1 MPATFVLLLL
11 ARLTLPAS
19 LSGTVQS
26 VDHKP
31 IPAATVV
38 AQQNGRTFTAVADDN
53 GAFTLA
59 DVTLPVTVEVRAT
72 GFTTVRQTADAS
84 PVAVTLSPSEIRE
97 SIVVTGSAPG
107 DWWRRPM
114 TGTTVLTAESLEKLP
129 AVTMD
134 EALRVVSG
142 LSLFRRS
149 SSRSSNPTTHGV
161 TMRGLSASGSSRG
174 LVMLDGMPLNDG
186 FGGWVTW
193 TRLPVLATSS
203 VSLDRGAEGATFG
216 SDALGGVIDMTTQ
229 SGEKPSAAASIAG
242 GSIGVGAFDGSAG
255 GRVGSVNLFG
265 AASWFTTDGV
275 IPVAPESRGAADVP
289 ADAEWYS
296 GIVKVSGRGEWGHLA
311 ASILAGSDDRGNGTV
326 LQRNHM
332 EGGTAAIAYDGPLQS
347 ATLAVRASF
356 SPNHFRQTF
365 STVAAGRATETLTS
379 EQAVDGSTMRG
390 VVEVGRPIPKGF
402 LTGRAMITRGGDDF
416 TEVKFGAPVPHN
428 NPNVISRT
436 TMALRDDGEAVAVQA
451 AWNPASAVSIGA
463 GLRSEWR
470 KAPIAEAS
478 RDNATVGQVSA
489 SWRVSDLVTLRSSAA
504 TSHRWPTLNELVR
517 NFQVGS
523 ILTQANP
530 DLAPERAKSVD
541 AAIAFVGAHWNASMG
556 GFWTNVDDAIAN
568 VTIQTTPT
576 IIRQRR
582 NAGRAEAR
590 GGELDVEARPW
601 TFTTLRLSA
610 VLTDSHFRDSLEPA
624 LEGKWL
630 PQVPSSSVSASGDV
644 RIQKWLQVAALYR
657 WIAPQFDDDRNAFEL
672 AEFSQFDVRVFG
684 QIRSITWQFTVENAG
699 DSRIEVGKT
708 PLVTLAPGR
717 SVRAG
722 ITWRK

>member
-1 MPATFVLLLL
+1 MVTLWLVLLALVS
-11 ARLTLPAS
+11 PAS
-19 LSGTVQS
+19 LSGTIQS
-26 VDHKP
+26 ADHQP
-31 IPAATVV
+31 IPAAVVV
-38 AQQNGRTFTAVADDN
+38 AQQNGRTFTATADDH

-59 DVTLPVTVEVRAT
+59 DVTLPVTIEVHAT
-72 GFTTVRQTADAS
+72 GFTTVRQTVASS
-84 PVAVTLSPSEIRE
+84 PVIVTLSPSGVRE
-97 SIVVTGSAPG
+97 SLIVTGSVPG

-114 TGTTVLTAESLEKLP
+114 TGTTVLSAEALDKLP

-174 LVMLDGMPLNDG
+174 LVLLDGVPLNDG

-203 VSLDRGAEGATFG
+203 VSIDRGAEGATFG
-216 SDALGGVIDMTTQ
+216 SDALGGVIDITSQ
-229 SGEKPSAAASIAG
+229 SSEKPMAAASVAG
-242 GSIGVGAFDGSAG
+242 GSIGVGSFDGSVG
-255 GRVGSVNLFG
+255 GRVGSVNVFG
-265 AASWFTTDGV
+265 AGSWFTTDGV
-275 IPVAPESRGAADVP
+275 IPVAPESRGAVDVP
-289 ADAEWYS
+289 ADAEWAS
-296 GIVKVSGRGEWGHLA
+296 GILKVSGRGDWGQLA
-311 ASILAGSDDRGNGTV
+311 FTALAGSDDRGNGTV

-332 EGGTAAIAYDGPLQS
+332 EGGTGAIVYAGV
-347 ATLAVRASF
+347 VRATNLAARLSV
-356 SPNHFRQTF
+356 SPNDFTQTF
-365 STVAAGRATETLTS
+365 SSVAAGRATETLTS
-379 EQAVDGSTMRG
+379 TQFVDAMTTRG
-390 VVEVGRPIPKGF
+390 IVEAGRAIPRGY
-402 LTGRAMITRGGDDF
+402 LTGRVMLNRASADF
-416 TEVKFGAPVPHN
+416 TEVKPTSYSFV
-428 NPNVISRT
+428 
-436 TMALRDDGEAVAVQA
+436 ALVDNSEAVALQG
-451 AWNPASAVSIGA
+451 AWNPLSNVSVDMGV
-463 GLRSEWR
+463 RSEWR
-470 KAPIAEAS
+470 AAPSMDAS
-478 RDNATVGQVSA
+478 RDSATVGHVSGAWQA
-489 SWRVSDLVTLRSSAA
+489 SSLISVRGSVA
-504 TSHRWPTLNELVR
+504 TSHRWATLNELAR
-517 NFQVGS
+517 NFQVGN

-530 DLAPERAKSVD
+530 DLLPERAQSMD
-541 AAIAFVGAHWNASMG
+541 AAIAFVGKRWNASIG

-601 TFTTLRLSA
+601 TSTTLRLSA
-610 VLTDSHFRDSLEPA
+610 VLVNSHFRDSLEPA

-644 RIQKWLQVAALYR
+644 QIRRWLQVAALYR
-657 WIAPQFDDDRNAFEL
+657 WIAPQFDDDRNVFEL
-672 AEFSQFDVRVFG
+672 AEASQFDLRLFG
-684 QIRSITWQFTVENAG
+684 IIHRDFTWQLTVENAT

-717 SVRAG
+717 SIRAG